1 MNFAIDLSWNAV
13 FDVLRNYE
21 IITRTGKR
29 KNIVIRTTF
38 STLFWNNNVFKKC
51 NNINNL
57 LII

>member
-29 KNIVIRTTF
+29 KKYCNKDDFFNII
-38 STLFWNNNVFKKC
+38 LE
-51 NNINNL
+51 
-57 LII
+57 